1 MKKILFVF
9 LILVSLFIIPVK
21 AEEQMASNAKS
32 AILIEASTGTILFEK
47 SSNEKFAPASMTKM
61 MSLLIIMENIDNGNL
76 KMDEIVKA
84 SKHAASMGGSQI
96 YLEENEEM
104 KVEDMLKG
112 ITIGSA
118 NDATVALAER
128 IAGTEDK
135 FVEMMNAKVKEL
147 GLKNTNFK
155 NSTGLDEA
163 NHYSS
168 SYDMAIIA
176 KELVKHK
183 KILDF
188 SSIYETY
195 LRTDSDS
202 KFWLVNTN
210 KLVRFYKGV
219 DGLKTGYTE
228 EAGYCLTATINKD
241 NMRLIAVVM
250 GEPTSTIRNSE
261 VSALLD
267 YGYNLYQKHTY
278 ITKEEILDNV
288 KVDKGKKDK
297 ANIVVMDDV
306 VRINKK
312 GYKVG
317 EVSYELNLNKLKAP
331 INKGEKV
338 GTLIIKED
346 GKKVSIADVTVEEN
360 IEKANYFVLYLRYIK
375 EILSGNYN
383 F

>member
-210 KLVRFYKGV
+210 K
-219 DGLKTGYTE
+219 
-228 EAGYCLTATINKD
+228 
-241 NMRLIAVVM
+241 VV
-250 GEPTSTIRNSE
+250 
-261 VSALLD
+261 
-267 YGYNLYQKHTY
+267 Y
-278 ITKEEILDNV
+278 
-288 KVDKGKKDK
+288 
-297 ANIVVMDDV
+297 
-306 VRINKK
+306 
-312 GYKVG
+312 
-317 EVSYELNLNKLKAP
+317 
-331 INKGEKV
+331 
-338 GTLIIKED
+338 
-346 GKKVSIADVTVEEN
+346 
-360 IEKANYFVLYLRYIK
+360 
-375 EILSGNYN
+375 
-383 F
+383 

>member
-47 SSNEKFAPASMTKM
+47 NSNEKFAPASMTKM

-210 KLVRFYKGV
+210 K
-219 DGLKTGYTE
+219 
-228 EAGYCLTATINKD
+228 
-241 NMRLIAVVM
+241 VV
-250 GEPTSTIRNSE
+250 
-261 VSALLD
+261 
-267 YGYNLYQKHTY
+267 Y
-278 ITKEEILDNV
+278 
-288 KVDKGKKDK
+288 
-297 ANIVVMDDV
+297 
-306 VRINKK
+306 
-312 GYKVG
+312 
-317 EVSYELNLNKLKAP
+317 
-331 INKGEKV
+331 
-338 GTLIIKED
+338 
-346 GKKVSIADVTVEEN
+346 
-360 IEKANYFVLYLRYIK
+360 
-375 EILSGNYN
+375 
-383 F
+383 

>member
-84 SKHAASMGGSQI
+84 SKHASSMGGSQI

-278 ITKEEILDNV
+278 ITKEEIIDNV

>member
-47 SSNEKFAPASMTKM
+47 NSNEKFAPASMTKM

>member
-261 VSALLD
+261 ISALLD

-278 ITKEEILDNV
+278 ITKEEIIDNV

>member
-135 FVEMMNAKVKEL
+135 FVEMMNAKVKKL

-278 ITKEEILDNV
+278 ITKEEIIDNV

-375 EILSGNYN
+375 GILSGNYN

>member
-135 FVEMMNAKVKEL
+135 FVEMMNAKVKKL

-210 KLVRFYKGV
+210 KLVY
-219 DGLKTGYTE
+219 
-228 EAGYCLTATINKD
+228 
-241 NMRLIAVVM
+241 
-250 GEPTSTIRNSE
+250 
-261 VSALLD
+261 
-267 YGYNLYQKHTY
+267 
-278 ITKEEILDNV
+278 
-288 KVDKGKKDK
+288 
-297 ANIVVMDDV
+297 
-306 VRINKK
+306 
-312 GYKVG
+312 
-317 EVSYELNLNKLKAP
+317 
-331 INKGEKV
+331 
-338 GTLIIKED
+338 
-346 GKKVSIADVTVEEN
+346 
-360 IEKANYFVLYLRYIK
+360 
-375 EILSGNYN
+375 
-383 F
+383 

>member
-47 SSNEKFAPASMTKM
+47 NSNEKFAPASMTKM

-278 ITKEEILDNV
+278 ITKEEIIDNV

-317 EVSYELNLNKLKAP
+317 VVSYELNLNKLKAP

>member
-278 ITKEEILDNV
+278 ITKEEIIDNV

>member
-84 SKHAASMGGSQI
+84 SKHASSMGGSQI

-278 ITKEEILDNV
+278 ITKEEIIDNV

-312 GYKVG
+312 VYKVG

>member
-135 FVEMMNAKVKEL
+135 FVEMMNA
-147 GLKNTNFK
+147 
-155 NSTGLDEA
+155 
-163 NHYSS
+163 
-168 SYDMAIIA
+168 
-176 KELVKHK
+176 
-183 KILDF
+183 
-188 SSIYETY
+188 
-195 LRTDSDS
+195 
-202 KFWLVNTN
+202 
-210 KLVRFYKGV
+210 
-219 DGLKTGYTE
+219 
-228 EAGYCLTATINKD
+228 
-241 NMRLIAVVM
+241 
-250 GEPTSTIRNSE
+250 
-261 VSALLD
+261 
-267 YGYNLYQKHTY
+267 
-278 ITKEEILDNV
+278 
-288 KVDKGKKDK
+288 
-297 ANIVVMDDV
+297 
-306 VRINKK
+306 
-312 GYKVG
+312 
-317 EVSYELNLNKLKAP
+317 
-331 INKGEKV
+331 
-338 GTLIIKED
+338 
-346 GKKVSIADVTVEEN
+346 
-360 IEKANYFVLYLRYIK
+360 
-375 EILSGNYN
+375 
-383 F
+383 

>member
-84 SKHAASMGGSQI
+84 SKHASSMGGSQI

-168 SYDMAIIA
+168 SHDMAIIA

-210 KLVRFYKGV
+210 K
-219 DGLKTGYTE
+219 
-228 EAGYCLTATINKD
+228 
-241 NMRLIAVVM
+241 VV
-250 GEPTSTIRNSE
+250 
-261 VSALLD
+261 
-267 YGYNLYQKHTY
+267 Y
-278 ITKEEILDNV
+278 
-288 KVDKGKKDK
+288 
-297 ANIVVMDDV
+297 
-306 VRINKK
+306 
-312 GYKVG
+312 
-317 EVSYELNLNKLKAP
+317 
-331 INKGEKV
+331 
-338 GTLIIKED
+338 
-346 GKKVSIADVTVEEN
+346 
-360 IEKANYFVLYLRYIK
+360 
-375 EILSGNYN
+375 
-383 F
+383 